1 MILLLVASVFAQSP
15 AHYSSDGI
23 AQNSQVF
30 RSYSERLTP
39 QFERL
44 QSSLGPLGQGI
55 EYLERGVLL
64 LGDKA
69 TDDLRAHL
77 ESSRRTLNHA
87 YLVAQ
92 AHVTLLETDSQ
103 TVFES
108 AMTRAIAHH
117 AANRDLVECSNPR
130 GLMAFGPSRG
140 QQNCEGESLN
150 AAIAATM
157 DADEALKASVES
169 ILSVEWPVVEFEPKP
184 WAAVA
189 LTGESGHVQV
199 TALAQTFLSSELGN
213 LEAGLERDLVSVQA
227 KLESDSTDE
236 TSLKAAWALR
246 SAYEA
251 AVGEQGAGL
260 WLAMEKP
267 LSKKKQFLGLCPN
280 PAVFG
285 GCPGE
290 DLTEEVLAILQA
302 NRKFRKVFP

>member
-1 MILLLVASVFAQSP
+1 
-15 AHYSSDGI
+15 
-23 AQNSQVF
+23 
-30 RSYSERLTP
+30 
-39 QFERL
+39 
-44 QSSLGPLGQGI
+44 
-55 EYLERGVLL
+55 
-64 LGDKA
+64 
-69 TDDLRAHL
+69 
-77 ESSRRTLNHA
+77 
-87 YLVAQ
+87 
-92 AHVTLLETDSQ
+92 
-103 TVFES
+103 
-108 AMTRAIAHH
+108 
-117 AANRDLVECSNPR
+117 
-130 GLMAFGPSRG
+130 
-140 QQNCEGESLN
+140 
-150 AAIAATM
+150 
-157 DADEALKASVES
+157 
-169 ILSVEWPVVEFEPKP
+169 
-184 WAAVA
+184 
-189 LTGESGHVQV
+189 
-199 TALAQTFLSSELGN
+199 